1 MVETF
6 ENKYDEPQ
14 DENTRWSNF
23 FRDLKKSIRVM
34 LPCEI
39 VSIASDYK
47 TVNVKIL
54 DKHYTIPYQLAV
66 RLKNMKSQ
74 KSKEKLQI
82 TIMEKYKPIIS
93 I

>member
-1 MVETF
+1 MSTTKINLESIDWNNLSVDAFQELHAKLEVQPKERKLRT
-6 ENKYDEPQ
+6 EN
-14 DENTRWSNF
+14 NRN
-23 FRDLKKSIRVM
+23 
-34 LPCEI
+34 
-39 VSIASDYK
+39 
-47 TVNVKIL
+47 VNVKIL

-82 TIMEKYKPIIS
+82 TIMENYKPIIS